1 MLVSIA
7 GEEGSISWPYRDGGC
22 LLRMFFRILL
32 VEARVLDWLELPP
45 RVEERLGAM
54 ISVVDI
60 SG

>member
-1 MLVSIA
+1 
-7 GEEGSISWPYRDGGC
+7 
-22 LLRMFFRILL
+22 MFFRILL
-32 VEARVLDWLELPP
+32 AEARVLDWLELSP

>member
-1 MLVSIA
+1 
-7 GEEGSISWPYRDGGC
+7 
-22 LLRMFFRILL
+22 MFFRILL
-32 VEARVLDWLELPP
+32 AETRVLDWLELPP